1 MPRLASRSLLAIV
14 LCFVLAACQQQQPA
28 PPASSAQ
35 PTAAANTGAAKPTA
49 APEKPAAAAEKPTAA
64 PEKPAAAA
72 PAKPAAGGEL
82 RVALESD
89 VVTLD
94 PPLFTDVFSNYVS
107 SQIHE
112 TLFQVDYDMK
122 VVPLLAE
129 KLEITNDTVYTI
141 TLRKGV
147 KFHNGEELTSDDVKF
162 SFARVM
168 DPATK
173 SPRSWQ
179 LTDAIESPDKIETPD
194 KYTVKITLKAPFGP
208 FQDRLTAGAL
218 AILNKKAVEAAGA
231 DYAHKPVGTGPF
243 KYSEWKT
250 GEYVK
255 VVRNDD
261 YWGEKAKL
269 DQITFRPIP
278 DANTRTAELE
288 SGGIDYLMQIPSD
301 DFARLKKAGTFNI
314 QEIDA
319 INISYLAYNT
329 QKAPLT
335 DVKLRQA
342 ISYAIDKKE
351 INDTIYAGRG
361 TVAISPLNPT
371 NWAFNPNVE
380 PYKYDPAKAKQ
391 LVGES
396 GYKDEPLEIAFNQA
410 TELPQVAERIQ
421 AQVQENIGV
430 KIVLKPMEW
439 GAFLQYIRGGDQ
451 HQMFLLGWNGGA
463 DPDGILFPL
472 FHSKNWGAAGNRA
485 FYKNEKVD
493 DLLLKAQ
500 TTVKQDDR
508 KALYLEAQDIIMK
521 DAPWFTIRHQTN
533 SAALA
538 KKVQGF
544 KLHPL
549 NRQLFNGVTI
559 Q

>member
-1 MPRLASRSLLAIV
+1 MLLTSLSFASVALSVA
-14 LCFVLAACQQQQPA
+14 CGQQAAAPAKPAESA
-28 PPASSAQ
+28 PPAAGAGSTSSQ
-35 PTAAANTGAAKPTA
+35 PGATSA
-49 APEKPAAAAEKPTAA
+49 
-64 PEKPAAAA
+64 PAAAA
-72 PAKPAAGGEL
+72 PAKPAAGGGEL

-94 PPLFTDVFSNYVS
+94 PPMFTDVYSNYVS

-122 VVPLLAE
+122 LAPMLAE
-129 KLEITNDTVYTI
+129 KLEQPNETTYLI
-141 TLRKGV
+141 TLKKGI
-147 KFHNGEELTSDDVKF
+147 KFHNGEELTADDVKF

-173 SPRSWQ
+173 SPRAWQ
-179 LTDAIESPDKIETPD
+179 LTDAVESPDKIEAVD
-194 KYTVKITLKAPFGP
+194 KNTVKITLKSPFGP

-218 AILNKKAVEAAGA
+218 SILNKKAVDAAGD
-231 DYAHKPVGTGPF
+231 DYAHRPVGTGPF
-243 KYSEWKT
+243 KFTEWKT
-250 GEYVK
+250 GEYTK
-255 VVRNDD
+255 VARNDD

-278 DANTRTAELE
+278 DANTRMAELE
-288 SGGIDYLMQIPSD
+288 SNGIDYLMQIPSEEV
-301 DFARLKKAGTFNI
+301 ARLQ
-314 QEIDA
+314 QEAKYNLQEVEA
-319 INISYLAYNT
+319 INISYMAYNT

-335 DVKLRQA
+335 DAKLRQA

-361 TVAISPLNPT
+361 KVAISPLNPS
-371 NWAFNPNVE
+371 NWAYNPNVE
-380 PYKYDPAKAKQ
+380 PYNYDPAKAKA
-391 LVGES
+391 LVKES
-396 GYKDEPLEIAFNQA
+396 GYNGEPLEIAYNQA
-410 TELPQVAERIQ
+410 TELPKVAERIQ

-439 GAFLQYIRGGDQ
+439 GAFLQYIRGGDA

-493 DLLLKAQ
+493 DLLIKAQ

-508 KALYLEAQDIIMK
+508 KALYMEAQDIIMK
-521 DAPWFTIRHQTN
+521 DAPWFTIRHSTN

-549 NRQLFNGVTI
+549 NRQLFTGVTI

>member
-1 MPRLASRSLLAIV
+1 MLLTSLSFASVAV
-14 LCFVLAACQQQQPA
+14 AAACQQQQAA
-28 PPASSAQ
+28 PPPSSAPAAGSGAAPSQ
-35 PTAAANTGAAKPTA
+35 PAVGQKPAANT
-49 APEKPAAAAEKPTAA
+49 
-64 PEKPAAAA
+64 
-72 PAKPAAGGEL
+72 AKPAAGGEL

-94 PPLFTDVFSNYVS
+94 PPMFTDVYSNYVA

-129 KLEITNDTVYTI
+129 KFEQPNDTTYLI

-147 KFHNGEELTSDDVKF
+147 KFHNGEELTADDVKF
-162 SFARVM
+162 TFARVM

-173 SPRSWQ
+173 SPRAYQ
-179 LTDAIESPDKIETPD
+179 LTDAIESPDRIEAVD
-194 KYTVKITLKAPFGP
+194 KSTVKITLKAPFGP
-208 FQDRLTAGAL
+208 FMDRLTAGAL
-218 AILNKKAVEAAGA
+218 MILNKKAVDAAGE
-231 DYAHKPVGTGPF
+231 DYAHHPVGTGPF
-243 KYSEWKT
+243 KYAEWKT
-250 GEYVK
+250 GEYAK
-255 VVRNDD
+255 VTRNDD

-278 DANTRTAELE
+278 DANTRMAELE
-288 SGGIDYLMQIPSD
+288 SNGIDYLMQIPSEEVD
-301 DFARLKKAGTFNI
+301 RLQKDGKFDI
-314 QEIDA
+314 QEVEA

-329 QKAPLT
+329 QKAPLN

-342 ISYAIDKKE
+342 ISYAIDKQE

-361 TVAISPLNPT
+361 KVAISPLNPS

-380 PYKYDPAKAKQ
+380 PYKYDPAKAKA
-391 LVGES
+391 LLKESAYKGE
-396 GYKDEPLEIAFNQA
+396 PIEIAFNQA
-410 TELPQVAERIQ
+410 TEVPRVAERIQ

-439 GAFLQYIRGGDQ
+439 GAFLTYIRGGDA
-451 HQMFLLGWNGGA
+451 HQMFWLGWNGGA
-463 DPDGILFPL
+463 DPDSVLFPL

-508 KALYLEAQDIIMK
+508 KALYMEAQDLILK
-521 DAPWFTIRHQTN
+521 DAPWLPVRHATN

-549 NRQLFNGVTI
+549 NRQLFTGVTI